1 MDPVSQLLD
10 PPAAA
15 AGASLVGPHGEGLA
29 IVTDQ
34 LAELGGTERILA
46 TLIARYPEAS
56 VFATRFDPA
65 GDVPE
70 AAFEE
75 HLAQHRADLNGAAA
89 STPEPRGVRFVG
101 RPGRRHRHYLFP
113 LYARQVRAV
122 PLEGARVVLVLGS
135 IGWSNGVRIPP
146 GACHVAYVGGAPRP
160 LYDHVPQYASEYP
173 PPVRPLL
180 RAAIPA
186 LRIRHR
192 RLLEAP
198 VRMAANSRCS
208 ADSMERILGRPVEV
222 IYPPVRT
229 AFFTPADRPRNHYLV
244 VSRLRPHKRVDVVID
259 AFRELGH
266 PLVVAG
272 GGPWLDRLRRDAPPN
287 VRFTGHVGDV
297 ALRELYRSSRALVSA
312 SVEEFG
318 ICLVE
323 ALAAGVPVVAPRAG
337 GSGEIVADGV
347 NGAAIDAVEPAAVI
361 DAVRRLERDPVDP
374 VACRRSAERF
384 SAEPFTAAIDRLIE
398 GRPGPSL

>member
-1 MDPVSQLLD
+1 MNPVSQLLD
-10 PPAAA
+10 PPVAA

-70 AAFEE
+70 TAFEE
-75 HLAQHRADLNGAAA
+75 QLAQHRADLNGAGA
-89 STPEPRGVRFVG
+89 SAPEPRGVRFVG
-101 RPGRRHRHYLFP
+101 RSGRRHRHYLFP

-122 PLEGARVVLVLGS
+122 PLDGARVVLVMGG

-160 LYDHVPQYASEYP
+160 LYNHVREYASEYP

-186 LRIRHR
+186 LRVRHR

-198 VRMAANSRCS
+198 ARLAANSRCS
-208 ADSMERILGRPVEV
+208 ADSMERILGRPVEL

-229 AFFTPADRPRNHYLV
+229 GFFTPAERPRSHYLV
-244 VSRLRPHKRVDVVID
+244 VSRLRRHKRLDVVID
-259 AFRELGH
+259 AFRELGE

-272 GGPWLDRLRRDAPPN
+272 GGPWLDELRRSAPPN
-287 VRFTGHVGDV
+287 VRFAGHVGDEE
-297 ALRELYRSSRALVSA
+297 LRELYRSSRALVSA
-312 SVEEFG
+312 SIEEFG

-323 ALAAGVPVVAPRAG
+323 ALATGVPVLAPSAG

-347 NGAAIDAVEPAAVI
+347 NGATIDAIEAGAVVE
-361 DAVRRLERDPVDP
+361 AVRRLEREPVDP
-374 VACRRSAERF
+374 AACRRSAERF
-384 SAEPFTAAIDRLIE
+384 SAERFTAAAERLIE
-398 GRPGPSL
+398 G